1 MTALV
6 LPIYE
11 IEPFVREV
19 ASRFGRESVTGF
31 DADDTLAHVTLIVP
45 FLHPSRVTPAVEQE
59 LAGLFA
65 AIEPLQFR
73 LTGACGFP
81 GGFVY
86 LAVDPPSAILGL
98 VDRIVERWP
107 ETPPYGGRHPEV
119 VPHVTVWDDPKGAV
133 PDPVLRLVSSLQ
145 PVPVVARDVELVSLT
160 PPSWT
165 VLRRFRLGGQ
175 PVESSPPIVVAGTS
189 V

>member
-19 ASRFGRESVTGF
+19 AERFGRKSVAGF
-31 DADDTLAHVTLIVP
+31 APDDTLAHVTLIVP
-45 FLHPSRVTPAVEQE
+45 FLPPDRVTPPVEHE
-59 LAGLFA
+59 LEELFA
-65 AIEPLQFR
+65 HAAPVEFR

-86 LAVDPPSAILGL
+86 LAVDSPSPIVAL
-98 VDRIVERWP
+98 VREIVARWP
-107 ETPPYGGRHPEV
+107 EAPPYGGRHSDV
-119 VPHVTVWDDPKGAV
+119 VPHVTVWDDPGGAV
-133 PDPVLRLVSSLQ
+133 PDEVLRLVSGLQ
-145 PVPVVARDVELVSLT
+145 AVPIVARDVELVSLT

-165 VLRRFRLGGQ
+165 VLRRFRLGGAHAEE
-175 PVESSPPIVVAGTS
+175 PSRLASGAS
-189 V
+189 A